1 MFKLYKNLRAKDWF
15 LIIFLTGLTVLQVYF
30 TMTLVDQVQAI
41 IEAIT
46 YLDYHNH
53 PEKLGEA
60 FSAFISA
67 VGWGGV
73 TSDSLAAIGISGEA
87 AERFLKMD
95 LEMRRTHAL
104 LRAFIRAYAN
114 GRRLYRVLRRFVFN
128 DDDKIKSIRQNQ
140 RVFRARNQR
149 VFRGFAYNESN

>member
-30 TMTLVDQVQAI
+30 TMTLVDKVQAI

-87 AERFLKMD
+87 AERFLKMATATVGD
-95 LEMRRTHAL
+95 IWKCGGLMLCYAL
-104 LRAFIRAYAN
+104 LSALTQMVVGFIASYVASSLTSFPRAKSTIFQ
-114 GRRLYRVLRRFVFN
+114 RLRL
-128 DDDKIKSIRQNQ
+128 
-140 RVFRARNQR
+140 
-149 VFRGFAYNESN
+149 